1 MNKTVT
7 DITPNLQKDL
17 RKLRV
22 AAYAR
27 VSCDKDVMLHSLDAQ
42 VHYYRNLICGNP
54 GWEFAG
60 IYADEAKTGTKES
73 REQFQQ
79 LLADCRAGNIDMVI
93 TKSVSRFARN
103 TVTLLRTVRELKE
116 LGINVFFEE
125 QNIKTLDADG
135 EVMLTLLASFAQ
147 AESLSV
153 SDNCKWRIRK
163 GFEEGRASTCTMLGY
178 RLVNGEITMVPDEA
192 VIVKK
197 IFDLYSDGCG
207 QQKICNILNEEGIRT
222 RRGYTWHP
230 SAIHLILENEKYAGD
245 LKLQKVF
252 VVDHLTKE
260 KVVNCG
266 EIPQFLVED
275 CVPAIIGKKQWL
287 ATQGMRKRHQ
297 GVSKPPVKAL
307 PFRSLVFCGT
317 CGKPCPQYSSHSEG
331 RRLTAYHRC
340 ISWRDHTAAEVSGM
354 TYVPPHK
361 AGYNYNPTPE
371 LAAYR
376 ETYKKPK
383 SRPFLCTD
391 VKIRT
396 ERFPKAFMQAWN
408 LIVSKKQRYL
418 PSLQNTAATSDNPLT
433 AYRAEEMIGLLETT
447 GRLEEFDFS
456 LMIRTLDRV
465 DIMPTEKLSFI
476 FQSGI
481 RITV

>member
-7 DITPNLQKDL
+7 DITPKLQKDL

-27 VSCDKDVMLHSLDAQ
+27 VSCDKDAMLHSLDAQ

-54 GWEFAG
+54 NWEFAG

-79 LLADCRAGNIDMVI
+79 LLSECRAGNIDMVI

-163 GFEEGRASTCTMLGY
+163 GFEKGRASTCTMLGY
-178 RLVNGEITMVPDEA
+178 RLVKGVITIVPDEA

-197 IFDLYSDGCG
+197 IFDLYSNGCG
-207 QQKICNILNEEGIRT
+207 LQKICNILNEEGIRT
-222 RRGYTWHP
+222 RRGYTWYP
-230 SAIHLILENEKYAGD
+230 SAIRLILENEKYAGD

-252 VVDHLTKE
+252 VRDHLTKE
-260 KVVNCG
+260 KVVNHG
-266 EIPQFLVED
+266 ELPIYWVEN
-275 CVPAIIGKKQWL
+275 
-287 ATQGMRKRHQ
+287 
-297 GVSKPPVKAL
+297 
-307 PFRSLVFCGT
+307 
-317 CGKPCPQYSSHSEG
+317 
-331 RRLTAYHRC
+331 
-340 ISWRDHTAAEVSGM
+340 DHE
-354 TYVPPHK
+354 P
-361 AGYNYNPTPE
+361 
-371 LAAYR
+371 
-376 ETYKKPK
+376 
-383 SRPFLCTD
+383 
-391 VKIRT
+391 
-396 ERFPKAFMQAWN
+396 
-408 LIVSKKQRYL
+408 IVSKEQFQAVQLRLKKQSEGCTASKGAESVFTGKIRCVDCGKNYRRKTTPYRVVWCCATFNSRGKKYCPTSKMIPEETLKTVCATALGL
-418 PSLQNTAATSDNPLT
+418 P
-433 AYRAEEMIGLLETT
+433 
-447 GRLEEFDFS
+447 EFDAEIFEEQVIS
-456 LMIRTLDRV
+456 IDACPGNLLRFHFYTGNEKELTWKDRSRSESWTPEMREAARQKV
-465 DIMPTEKLSFI
+465 LS
-476 FQSGI
+476 
-481 RITV
+481 R

>member
-7 DITPNLQKDL
+7 DITPKLQKGL

-27 VSCDKDVMLHSLDAQ
+27 VSCDKDAMLHSLDAQ
-42 VHYYRNLICGNP
+42 IHYYRNLICGNP
-54 GWEFAG
+54 DWEFAG

-79 LLADCRAGNIDMVI
+79 LLSECRAGNIDMVI

-178 RLVNGEITMVPDEA
+178 RLVNGEITMVADEA

-207 QQKICNILNEEGIRT
+207 LQKICNILNEDGIRT
-222 RRGYTWHP
+222 RRGYIWHP
-230 SAIHLILENEKYAGD
+230 SAIRLILGNEKYAGD

-252 VVDHLTKE
+252 VRDHLTKE
-260 KVVNCG
+260 KVVNHGELPIYWVENDHEPIISREQFQSVQFRLKKQSEGCIADKGTESVFTGKIRCAGCG
-266 EIPQFLVED
+266 KNYRRKTTPYRVVWCCATFNSR
-275 CVPAIIGKKQWL
+275 GKKYCPTSKMIPEETL
-287 ATQGMRKRHQ
+287 KTACAT
-297 GVSKPPVKAL
+297 AL
-307 PFRSLVFCGT
+307 GLPEFDAEAFEEQVIYIDA
-317 CGKPCPQYSSHSEG
+317 CPGNLLRFHFHDGSEKE
-331 RRLTAYHRC
+331 LT
-340 ISWRDHTAAEVSGM
+340 WRDRSRSESWTQEMREAARQN
-354 TYVPPHK
+354 
-361 AGYNYNPTPE
+361 A
-371 LAAYR
+371 L
-376 ETYKKPK
+376 
-383 SRPFLCTD
+383 SR
-391 VKIRT
+391 
-396 ERFPKAFMQAWN
+396 
-408 LIVSKKQRYL
+408 
-418 PSLQNTAATSDNPLT
+418 
-433 AYRAEEMIGLLETT
+433 
-447 GRLEEFDFS
+447 
-456 LMIRTLDRV
+456 
-465 DIMPTEKLSFI
+465 
-476 FQSGI
+476 
-481 RITV
+481 

>member
-7 DITPNLQKDL
+7 DITPKLQKDL

-27 VSCDKDVMLHSLDAQ
+27 VSCDKDAMLHSLDAQ
-42 VHYYRNLICGNP
+42 IHYYRNLICGNP
-54 GWEFAG
+54 DWEFAG

-79 LLADCRAGNIDMVI
+79 LLSDCRAGNIDMVI

-178 RLVNGEITMVPDEA
+178 RLVNGEITIIPDEA

-197 IFDLYSDGCG
+197 IFGLYSDGCG

-230 SAIHLILENEKYAGD
+230 SAIRLILENEKYAGD

-252 VVDHLTKE
+252 VRDHLTKE
-260 KVVNCG
+260 KVVNHGELPIYWVENDHEPIISREQFQAVQLRLKKQSEGCNAIKGAESVFTGRIRCAGCG
-266 EIPQFLVED
+266 KNYRRKTTSYRVVWCCATFNSR
-275 CVPAIIGKKQWL
+275 GKKYCPTSKMIPEETL
-287 ATQGMRKRHQ
+287 KTVCATALGHPEFDAEIFEKRVIYIDACPGNLLRFHFCD
-297 GVSKPPVKAL
+297 GNEKGLIWKD
-307 PFRSLVFCGT
+307 RS
-317 CGKPCPQYSSHSEG
+317 
-331 RRLTAYHRC
+331 RRE
-340 ISWRDHTAAEVSGM
+340 SW
-354 TYVPPHK
+354 
-361 AGYNYNPTPE
+361 TPE
-371 LAAYR
+371 MR
-376 ETYKKPK
+376 EAVRQRVL
-383 SRPFLCTD
+383 SR
-391 VKIRT
+391 
-396 ERFPKAFMQAWN
+396 
-408 LIVSKKQRYL
+408 
-418 PSLQNTAATSDNPLT
+418 
-433 AYRAEEMIGLLETT
+433 
-447 GRLEEFDFS
+447 
-456 LMIRTLDRV
+456 
-465 DIMPTEKLSFI
+465 
-476 FQSGI
+476 
-481 RITV
+481 

>member
-7 DITPNLQKDL
+7 DITPKLQKNL

-27 VSCDKDVMLHSLDAQ
+27 VSCDKDAMLHSLDALI
-42 VHYYRNLICGNP
+42 HYYRNLICGNP
-54 GWEFAG
+54 DWEFAG

-79 LLADCRAGNIDMVI
+79 LLSDCRAGNIDMVI

-125 QNIKTLDADG
+125 QNLKTLDADG

-197 IFDLYSDGCG
+197 IFDLYSDGRG

-230 SAIHLILENEKYAGD
+230 SAIRLILENEKYAGD

-252 VVDHLTKE
+252 VRDHLTKE
-260 KVVNCG
+260 KVVNHGELPIYWVENDHEPIISREQFQAVQLRLKKQSEGCNAIKGAESVFTGRIRCAGCG
-266 EIPQFLVED
+266 KNYRRKTTPYRVVWCCATFNSR
-275 CVPAIIGKKQWL
+275 GKKYCPTSKMIPEETL
-287 ATQGMRKRHQ
+287 KTVCAT
-297 GVSKPPVKAL
+297 AL
-307 PFRSLVFCGT
+307 GLPEFDAEIFENRVIYIDACPGNLLRFHFCDGSEKGLIWKDRS
-317 CGKPCPQYSSHSEG
+317 
-331 RRLTAYHRC
+331 RRE
-340 ISWRDHTAAEVSGM
+340 SW
-354 TYVPPHK
+354 
-361 AGYNYNPTPE
+361 TPE
-371 LAAYR
+371 MREAAR
-376 ETYKKPK
+376 QKVL
-383 SRPFLCTD
+383 SR
-391 VKIRT
+391 
-396 ERFPKAFMQAWN
+396 
-408 LIVSKKQRYL
+408 
-418 PSLQNTAATSDNPLT
+418 
-433 AYRAEEMIGLLETT
+433 
-447 GRLEEFDFS
+447 
-456 LMIRTLDRV
+456 
-465 DIMPTEKLSFI
+465 
-476 FQSGI
+476 
-481 RITV
+481 

>member
-7 DITPNLQKDL
+7 DITPKLQKNL
-17 RKLRV
+17 RKLRI

-27 VSCDKDVMLHSLDAQ
+27 VSCDKDAMLHSLDAQ
-42 VHYYRNLICGNP
+42 IHYYRNLICSNP
-54 GWEFAG
+54 DWEFAG

-79 LLADCRAGNIDMVI
+79 LLSDCRAGNIDMVI

-178 RLVNGEITMVPDEA
+178 RLVNGEITIVPDEA

-197 IFDLYSDGCG
+197 IFDLYNDGCG

-222 RRGYTWHP
+222 RRGCNWHP
-230 SAIHLILENEKYAGD
+230 SAIRLILENEKYAGD

-252 VVDHLTKE
+252 VRDHLTKE
-260 KVVNCG
+260 KVINHGELPIYWVENDHEPIISKEQFQAVQLRLKKQSEGYNADKGAESIFTGKIRCADCG
-266 EIPQFLVED
+266 KNYRRKTTPYRIVWCCATFNSR
-275 CVPAIIGKKQWL
+275 GKKYCPTSKMIPEETLKAVCTTALGLMKFDEKIFEEQVIYIDACPGNLLRFHFYDGSEKELIWKDRSRSESW
-287 ATQGMRKRHQ
+287 TPEMRETARQ
-297 GVSKPPVKAL
+297 KAL
-307 PFRSLVFCGT
+307 
-317 CGKPCPQYSSHSEG
+317 
-331 RRLTAYHRC
+331 
-340 ISWRDHTAAEVSGM
+340 
-354 TYVPPHK
+354 
-361 AGYNYNPTPE
+361 
-371 LAAYR
+371 
-376 ETYKKPK
+376 
-383 SRPFLCTD
+383 SR
-391 VKIRT
+391 
-396 ERFPKAFMQAWN
+396 
-408 LIVSKKQRYL
+408 
-418 PSLQNTAATSDNPLT
+418 
-433 AYRAEEMIGLLETT
+433 
-447 GRLEEFDFS
+447 
-456 LMIRTLDRV
+456 
-465 DIMPTEKLSFI
+465 
-476 FQSGI
+476 
-481 RITV
+481 

>member
-7 DITPNLQKDL
+7 DITPKLQKDL

-27 VSCDKDVMLHSLDAQ
+27 VSCDKDAMLHSLDAQ
-42 VHYYRNLICGNP
+42 IHYYRNLICGNP
-54 GWEFAG
+54 DWEFAG

-79 LLADCRAGNIDMVI
+79 LLSDCRAGSIDMVI

-178 RLVNGEITMVPDEA
+178 RLVNSEITIVPDEA
-192 VIVKK
+192 VIVRK

-207 QQKICNILNEEGIRT
+207 LQKICNILNEEGIRT

-230 SAIHLILENEKYAGD
+230 SAIRLILENEKYAGD

-252 VVDHLTKE
+252 VRDHLTKE
-260 KVVNCG
+260 KVVNHGELPIYWVENDHEPIISRDRFQAVQLRLKKQSEGCTASKGAESVFTGKIRCADCG
-266 EIPQFLVED
+266 KNYRRKTTPYRVVWCCATFNSR
-275 CVPAIIGKKQWL
+275 GKKYCPTSKMIPEETL
-287 ATQGMRKRHQ
+287 KTACAT
-297 GVSKPPVKAL
+297 AL
-307 PFRSLVFCGT
+307 GLPEFDAEAFEEQVIYIDA
-317 CGKPCPQYSSHSEG
+317 CPGNLLHFHFHDGSEKE
-331 RRLTAYHRC
+331 LT
-340 ISWRDHTAAEVSGM
+340 WRDRSRSESWTQEMREAARQN
-354 TYVPPHK
+354 
-361 AGYNYNPTPE
+361 A
-371 LAAYR
+371 L
-376 ETYKKPK
+376 
-383 SRPFLCTD
+383 SR
-391 VKIRT
+391 
-396 ERFPKAFMQAWN
+396 
-408 LIVSKKQRYL
+408 
-418 PSLQNTAATSDNPLT
+418 
-433 AYRAEEMIGLLETT
+433 
-447 GRLEEFDFS
+447 
-456 LMIRTLDRV
+456 
-465 DIMPTEKLSFI
+465 
-476 FQSGI
+476 
-481 RITV
+481 

>member
-7 DITPNLQKDL
+7 DITPKLQKDL

-27 VSCDKDVMLHSLDAQ
+27 VSCDKDAMLHSLDAQ
-42 VHYYRNLICGNP
+42 IHYYRNLICGNP
-54 GWEFAG
+54 DWEFAG

-79 LLADCRAGNIDMVI
+79 LLSDCRAGSIDMVI

-178 RLVNGEITMVPDEA
+178 RLVNSEITIVPDEA
-192 VIVKK
+192 VIVSK
-197 IFDLYSDGCG
+197 IFHLYSDGCG
-207 QQKICNILNEEGIRT
+207 LQKICNILNEEGIRT

-230 SAIHLILENEKYAGD
+230 SAIRLILENEKYAGD

-252 VVDHLTKE
+252 VRDHLTKE
-260 KVVNCG
+260 KVVNHGELPIYWVENDHEPIISRDRFQAVQLRLKKQSEGCTASKGAESVFTGKIRCADCG
-266 EIPQFLVED
+266 KNYRRKTTPYRVVWCCATFNSR
-275 CVPAIIGKKQWL
+275 GKKYCPTSKMIPEETL
-287 ATQGMRKRHQ
+287 KTACAT
-297 GVSKPPVKAL
+297 AL
-307 PFRSLVFCGT
+307 GLPEFDAEAFEEQVIYIDA
-317 CGKPCPQYSSHSEG
+317 CPGNLLHFHFHDGSEKE
-331 RRLTAYHRC
+331 LT
-340 ISWRDHTAAEVSGM
+340 WRDRSRSESWTQEMREAARQN
-354 TYVPPHK
+354 
-361 AGYNYNPTPE
+361 A
-371 LAAYR
+371 L
-376 ETYKKPK
+376 
-383 SRPFLCTD
+383 SR
-391 VKIRT
+391 
-396 ERFPKAFMQAWN
+396 
-408 LIVSKKQRYL
+408 
-418 PSLQNTAATSDNPLT
+418 
-433 AYRAEEMIGLLETT
+433 
-447 GRLEEFDFS
+447 
-456 LMIRTLDRV
+456 
-465 DIMPTEKLSFI
+465 
-476 FQSGI
+476 
-481 RITV
+481 